1 VYQPP
6 NIYPDMLGGVGNL
19 SIVVAGVVTVLVVG
33 LGISVMLSGSLN
45 WLLKATV
52 YVTGMVEDSS
62 DGIVFVSQAM
72 ITAIAV
78 KRTKI
83 EIIFTEILMF
93 SPK

>member
-1 VYQPP
+1 MV
-6 NIYPDMLGGVGNL
+6 GGVGNE

-33 LGISVMLSGSLN
+33 LGIVVMLSGSLN
-45 WLLKATV
+45 WLRKATV
-52 YVTGMVEDSS
+52 YVTGRVVDSS

-78 KRTKI
+78 KRIKI